1 MESPQKPGQEN
12 PQLATLHA
20 VNARLKFRHF
30 KLLIAVQDMG
40 SVHQA
45 ANLLHMSQP
54 GVSKALKEIEETL
67 GAILFART
75 PQGLV
80 ATDMG
85 HCVIRHARL
94 MLSSLAHMHNELA
107 ALSRAAGVR
116 ISVGTIAGA
125 LAAVVAD
132 ALLVFH
138 KQHPDVIVDLH
149 EGTSAHLLEGLQS
162 GTLDIALCRTSV
174 ATRSELFQFEWLC
187 DEEVRVAVSPVHPL
201 APCKQ
206 VTLAQAARY
215 PWILFPGHMPLR
227 TLLEREAASLNVR
240 LQCRPIETASTFAT
254 ALLLNKSPELVAL
267 MSRETVDFFE
277 RTGSLR
283 RLALPIRASAEPYG
297 MVVRQGVQAPA
308 IVDAFKHCIRTQ
320 AQRLHTA

>member
-1 MESPQKPGQEN
+1 MESPEKPAQEN

-20 VNARLKFRHF
+20 VNSRLKFRHF

-40 SVHQA
+40 SAHQA
-45 ANLLHMSQP
+45 ATLLHMSQP

-67 GAILFART
+67 GTVLFART

-85 HCVIRHARL
+85 QCVIRHARL
-94 MLSSLAHMHNELA
+94 MLSSLAHMHNEMA

-132 ALLVFH
+132 ALLRFQ
-138 KQHPDVIVDLH
+138 KQHPDVVVDLH
-149 EGTSAHLLEGLQS
+149 EGTSADLLEGLQS

-174 ATRSELFQFEWLC
+174 ATQSELFHFEWLS
-187 DEEVRVAVSPVHPL
+187 DEEASVVVSPVHPL
-201 APCKQ
+201 AFREQ
-206 VTLAQAARY
+206 VTLQEAAQY

-227 TLLEREAASLNVR
+227 TLLEREAASLNVSFHR
-240 LQCRPIETASTFAT
+240 KPIETSSTFAT
-254 ALLLNKSPELVAL
+254 ALLLNKSPDLVAL
-267 MSRETVDFFE
+267 MSRETQEFFE
-277 RTGSLR
+277 KTGSLR
-283 RLALPIRASAEPYG
+283 RLNLAIRSSAEPYG
-297 MVVRQGVQAPA
+297 MVVRQGVQTPA
-308 IVDAFKHCIRTQ
+308 IVGSFKECIKAQ
-320 AQRLHTA
+320 ARQIRAY